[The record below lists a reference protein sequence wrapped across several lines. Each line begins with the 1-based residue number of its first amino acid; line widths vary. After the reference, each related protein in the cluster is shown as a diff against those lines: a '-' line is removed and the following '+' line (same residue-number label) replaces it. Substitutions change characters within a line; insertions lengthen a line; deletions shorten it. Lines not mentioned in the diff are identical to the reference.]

1 MSRKF
6 FTFLL
11 LTALTIAAG
20 SMACLNTVET
30 FDKQDETD
38 SAT

>member
-11 LTALTIAAG
+11 LTALMIAVG
-20 SMACLNTVET
+20 SMACLQTVEQ

>member
-6 FTFLL
+6 FALL
-11 LTALTIAAG
+11 LVSALMIAVG
-20 SMACLNTVET
+20 SMACLQTVEE